1 VTKARASSDGTVRF
15 DVAVAGPGVVNVLET
30 LGVSSERLLRPGPG
44 RFTIARK
51 ALRPSKAGTL
61 HVKVTPNARGK
72 RAIRRA
78 VRSLRMNLWV
88 SFLPTGGRPAVP
100 VRKTLLVRR
109 P

>member
-1 VTKARASSDGTVRF
+1 VRF

-30 LGVSSERLLRPGPG
+30 LGISTERLLRPGPG

-51 ALRPSKAGTL
+51 LLRPSKGATL

-78 VRSLRMNLWV
+78 KRALRVNLWV
-88 SFLPTGGRPAVP
+88 SFRPAGGRAAVP
-100 VRKTLLVRR
+100 VRKTVVVRR